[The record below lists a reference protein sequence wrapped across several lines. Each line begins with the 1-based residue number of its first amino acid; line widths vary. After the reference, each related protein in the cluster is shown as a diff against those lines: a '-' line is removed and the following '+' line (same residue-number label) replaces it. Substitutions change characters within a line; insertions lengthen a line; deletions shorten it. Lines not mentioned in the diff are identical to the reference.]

1 MELNEEEQ
9 LLIITRL
16 HQVSSHWGAS
26 CIRVQQRFVGGLPS
40 LHMKEGHAGSDNRSD
55 HGASVRVRARVC
67 SETCRTLGAS
77 SISSSSILP
86 PTQEAAGEYVVVLQV
101 SENEAEYAEAWT

>member
-26 CIRVQQRFVGGLPS
+26 CVRVRQRFVGGHPS
-40 LHMKEGHAGSDNRSD
+40 LHIKEGHAGSGKRSD
-55 HGASVRVRARVC
+55 CGAKVRVRAQVC
-67 SETCRTLGAS
+67 SESCRVLGAS
-77 SISSSSILP
+77 PISSSIISP
-86 PTQEAAGEYVVVLQV
+86 PSPEKLQESSV
-101 SENEAEYAEAWT
+101 